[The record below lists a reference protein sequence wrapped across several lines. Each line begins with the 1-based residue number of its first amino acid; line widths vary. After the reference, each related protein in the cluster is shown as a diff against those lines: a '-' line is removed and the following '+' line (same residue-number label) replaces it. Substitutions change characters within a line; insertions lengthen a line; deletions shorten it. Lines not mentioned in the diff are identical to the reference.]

1 VRDEVVI
8 AVQVNGKLRGE
19 VAVPTDTAK
28 EALLAAA
35 KGVPNVERYLEG
47 MQIVREIVVP
57 GKLVNLVVKP
67 QG

>member
-1 VRDEVVI
+1 
-8 AVQVNGKLRGE
+8 
-19 VAVPTDTAK
+19 VPTDTAK
-28 EALLAAA
+28 EALVAAA
-35 KGVPNVERYLEG
+35 KGVANVERYLEG